1 MINGR
6 RTMEPTQVAK
16 AAQVLPEWATAVGSF
31 LVFLVTFGFAAYGW
45 IKQKFPTIDKAKPT
59 GDAVVLSAAIADSAS
74 INRLAS
80 AIEGMIASDNLNRIE
95 LQLIEKRLQ
104 LIYGEIKSVNEALSK
119 ERADG

>member
-1 MINGR
+1 
-6 RTMEPTQVAK
+6 MEPTTISN
-16 AAQVLPEWATAVGSF
+16 AANVPEWVTAVGSV
-31 LVFLVTFGFAAYGW
+31 LVFLVTFGFASYGW
-45 IKQKFPTIDKAKPT
+45 IKARFPTEVKGKPAG

-104 LIYGEIKSVNEALSK
+104 LIHGEVRSVNEALEEAAK
-119 ERADG
+119 ERENG

>member
-1 MINGR
+1 
-6 RTMEPTQVAK
+6 MEPTELSK
-16 AAQVLPEWATAVGSF
+16 AAVVLPEWATAVGSF
-31 LVFLVTFGFAAYGW
+31 LVFLTTFGFAAYGW

-80 AIEGMIASDNLNRIE
+80 AIETMIASDSLNRIE

-104 LIYGEIKSVNEALSK
+104 LIHGEVRSVNELLAKVRSD
-119 ERADG
+119 A